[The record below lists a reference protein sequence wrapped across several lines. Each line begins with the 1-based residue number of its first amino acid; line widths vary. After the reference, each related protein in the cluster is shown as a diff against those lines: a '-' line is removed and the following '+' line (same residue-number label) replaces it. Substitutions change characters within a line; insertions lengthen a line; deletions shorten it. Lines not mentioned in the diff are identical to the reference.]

1 MTPCANLNRGGKSCK
16 WASQIGVGEMR
27 PANQNTAWFKTTWG
41 LNPPFAA
48 LMLFGGILIPIE
60 PAAAADRIASPGG
73 VMVSEGAAVRR
84 VTVVVNKSR
93 TFNIERPFARAI
105 VGSGDFAD
113 VMPLSDR
120 SIYIQGKRAG
130 STNVSLFDGESRLI
144 GVLDLDVVL
153 DTGSLRDKIRGA
165 AGAGDIRVSSVRNQ
179 VVLSGYAADALAADR
194 AMQVAKSLSGDQEVV
209 NAMQVAPSQQVM
221 LEVRFLEASR
231 NAGRELGVNWFGAN
245 GAGNRGVNTGLGSV
259 VVNPRQNSSELP
271 VFGTLG
277 TIAGGGITPPFGTIL
292 ANVLKNQNG
301 QTIDVLITALEEKGL
316 VRRLAEPNLIA
327 LSGDHAEFL
336 AGGEFP
342 VPVASTTQGGV
353 PTITIEFKK
362 FGVQLRFRPTVLSRG
377 IINLKIEP
385 EVSELDFTNAVQISG
400 TVIPALTKRNATTT
414 VELRDGQSFA
424 VAGLLTA
431 QNTNTIAQL
440 PWIGS
445 VPVLGALFR
454 SSSYQQKETDLVIIV
469 TPRLVAPA
477 VPGQRLAS
485 PLDSRLPANDVDFF
499 LMGQP
504 EIKKEYSDFV
514 ARGGE
519 LKGPYGHM
527 ILPELPAPSDVRKK

>member
-1 MTPCANLNRGGKSCK
+1 MLGA
-16 WASQIGVGEMR
+16 GEMAA
-27 PANQNTAWFKTTWG
+27 ANDVKARLITTLG
-41 LNPPFAA
+41 VKAPLAA
-48 LMLFGGILIPIE
+48 IMLVGSVLPGGFLG
-60 PAAAADRIASPGG
+60 AADRIANPGG
-73 VMVSEGAAVRR
+73 GLVSEGAAVRR
-84 VTVVVNKSR
+84 LTVIVNKSR
-93 TFNIERPFARAI
+93 TFNVERQFSRAI
-105 VGSGDFAD
+105 VGSGDVAD

-120 SIYIQGKRAG
+120 AIYIQGKRPG
-130 STNVSLFDGESRLI
+130 TTNVSLFDGASALI

-153 DTGSLRDKIRGA
+153 DTESLQDRIRGGS
-165 AGAGDIRVSSVRNQ
+165 GAGGIRVSSVRNQ
-179 VVLSGYAADALAADR
+179 IVLSGFAADALAADR
-194 AMQVAKSLSGDQEVV
+194 AVQVAKGLSGDQAVV
-209 NAMQVAPSQQVM
+209 NAIQVAPSQQVM

-231 NAGRELGVNWFGAN
+231 NVGRELGVNWFGAN
-245 GAGNRGVNTGLGSV
+245 GAGNRGVNTGLGLV
-259 VVNPRQNSSELP
+259 GVNPRNNPSELP
-271 VFGTLG
+271 VFNTLG
-277 TIAGGGITPPFGTIL
+277 TLAGAGVTPPFGTIL
-292 ANVLKNQNG
+292 ASVLKNNG
-301 QTIDVLITALEEKGL
+301 TSIDVLITALEEKGL

-362 FGVQLRFRPTVLSRG
+362 FGVQLRFKPTVLSRG

-385 EVSELDFTNAVQISG
+385 EVSELDFSNAVVISG

-424 VAGLLTA
+424 VAGLLTS
-431 QNTNTIAQL
+431 QGTNTIAQL

-485 PLDSRLPANDVDFF
+485 PLESRLPANDVDFF
-499 LMGQP
+499 LLGQP
-504 EIKKEYSDFV
+504 EVKKEYSEFV
-514 ARGGE
+514 TKGGE
-519 LKGPYGHM
+519 IKGPYGHM
-527 ILPELPAPSDVRKK
+527 ILPELPGPSTVLKK

>member
-1 MTPCANLNRGGKSCK
+1 M
-16 WASQIGVGEMR
+16 GVADWGGEMR
-27 PANQNTAWFKTTWG
+27 PANQNMVWFKMTSG
-41 LNPPFAA
+41 LNPLVA
-48 LMLFGGILIPIE
+48 LMLFGSILILIGPV
-60 PAAAADRIASPGG
+60 AAADRIAHPGG
-73 VMVSEGAAVRR
+73 VLVSEGADVRR
-84 VTVVVNKSR
+84 VTVIVNKSR

-130 STNVSLFDGESRLI
+130 STNVSLFDGDSRLI

-165 AGAGDIRVSSVRNQ
+165 AGASDIRVSSVRNQ

-194 AMQVAKSLSGDQEVV
+194 AMQVAKSLSGDEVV

-221 LEVRFLEASR
+221 LEVRFLEANRS
-231 NAGRELGVNWFGAN
+231 AGRELGVNWFGAN
-245 GAGNRGVNTGLGSV
+245 GAGNRGVNTGLGQV
-259 VVNPRQNSSELP
+259 GVNPRQNASELP

-292 ANVLKNQNG
+292 ANVLKNHNG

-377 IINLKIEP
+377 VINLKIEP

-400 TVIPALTKRNATTT
+400 TVIPALIKRNATTT

-477 VPGQRLAS
+477 VPGQRVAS

-499 LMGQP
+499 LLGQP
-504 EIKKEYSDFV
+504 EVKKEYSDFV

-527 ILPELPAPSDVRKK
+527 ILPELPGPSDVHKK